1 MNKPGISMDTGPA
14 VRTAIRRINE
24 LNAASELAH
33 QVPAAE
39 YVALLAIA
47 ATAAAEA
54 CMEVVSS
61 VGLDPTAVARCAD
74 VDPQAYQKAVIDL
87 IRSKK

>member
-39 YVALLAIA
+39 YVSLLAIA
-47 ATAAAEA
+47 ATAAAES
-54 CMEVVSS
+54 CIEVINSIN
-61 VGLDPTAVARCAD
+61 LDPTEVAKCAD
-74 VDPQAYQKAVIDL
+74 VDPHVYQKAVIEL
-87 IRSKK
+87 IRRKK